1 VIRKVI
7 NQLLSKLL
15 DSTVVYMII
24 LTAKNVSKYFGGL
37 AAVSDTNLEINEG
50 EILGLIGPNGSGKTT
65 FLNLINGILKP
76 TTGKITF
83 QDQDITGFPA
93 HILARRGI
101 ARTFQQNVLFRRAK
115 VWENVLV
122 AHEVSYQVSPW
133 WSFFDISGSRID
145 EKEAQQST
153 LSILDEMNLRGWKDK
168 LCNDLPHGIQ
178 RMVVFAVAT
187 AVKPKLL
194 LLDEPFAGLN
204 LSDITN
210 MGRRIKK
217 LRGDGTTILMVEHRM
232 KAVMEL
238 CERIVVLNFGR
249 KIAEGLPEEIRNNEE
264 VIKAY
269 LGEKTRA
276 F

>member
-1 VIRKVI
+1 MVILAAR
-7 NQLLSKLL
+7 
-15 DSTVVYMII
+15 
-24 LTAKNVSKYFGGL
+24 NVSKNFGGL
-37 AAVSDTNLEINEG
+37 AAVSDINLEINEG
-50 EILGLIGPNGSGKTT
+50 EILGLIGPNGSGKST
-65 FLNLINGILKP
+65 FLNLINGILKA
-76 TTGKITF
+76 TAGKITF
-83 QDQDITGFPA
+83 QGQDITGLPP

-101 ARTFQQNVLFRRAK
+101 ARTFQQNVLFKKAK

-122 AHEVSYQVSPW
+122 AHEVSYQESPW
-133 WSFFDISGSRID
+133 WSLFNISRSRFD
-145 EKEAQQST
+145 EKEAQRST
-153 LSILDEMNLRGWKDK
+153 FGILDEMNLRGWKDK
-168 LCNDLPHGIQ
+168 RCNDLPHGIQ
-178 RMVVFAVAT
+178 RMVGFAVAT

-210 MGRRIKK
+210 MSRQIKK
-217 LRGDGTTILMVEHRM
+217 LRENGTTILMVEHRM

-264 VIKAY
+264 VVKAY